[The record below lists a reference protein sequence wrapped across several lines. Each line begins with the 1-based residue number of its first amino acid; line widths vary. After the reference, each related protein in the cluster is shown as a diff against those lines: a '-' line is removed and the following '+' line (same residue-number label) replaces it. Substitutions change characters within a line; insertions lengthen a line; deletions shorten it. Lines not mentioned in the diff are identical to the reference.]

1 MYHFLTC
8 KYNSMSSYYP
18 TVSLEGG
25 PKFLSQQT
33 QFKSASEVT
42 TMQKRAAVNQYYR
55 NYPQSQKAAYA
66 STYTTFAAGADYN
79 SQKGARGVSWSP
91 TCCTNTNGFVLANNS
106 ILSPGGEKRT
116 PNMNVDR
123 NAFVN
128 NPQ

>member
-1 MYHFLTC
+1 
-8 KYNSMSSYYP
+8 MSSYYTRVAVDGSP
-18 TVSLEGG
+18 I
-25 PKFLSQQT
+25 FLSQQVR
-33 QFKSASEVT
+33 FKSASEVT
-42 TMQKRAAVNQYYR
+42 TMRKRAAVNQYYT

-91 TCCTNTNGFVLANNS
+91 TCCMNTRGFVLANNS

-116 PNMNVDR
+116 PNMMVDR